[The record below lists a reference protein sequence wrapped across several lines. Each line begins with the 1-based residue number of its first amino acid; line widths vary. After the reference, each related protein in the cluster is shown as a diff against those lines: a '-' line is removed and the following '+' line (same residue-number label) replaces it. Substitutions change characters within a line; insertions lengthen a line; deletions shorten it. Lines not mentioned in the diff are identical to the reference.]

1 MVKRNEVDIKE
12 TWKLEDLFENDE
24 KFYEELDKT
33 VKKSENF
40 KKTYSQ
46 IDSSDKLYKGLK
58 DLSEIYGAMH
68 RLGSFA
74 GISTEVDAN
83 DPYPQKDMQI
93 LGQRQVEFMQI

>member
-33 VKKSENF
+33 IKASENF

-46 IDSSDKLYKGLK
+46 IDSSDKLYKALK

-68 RLGSFA
+68 RL
-74 GISTEVDAN
+74 
-83 DPYPQKDMQI
+83 
-93 LGQRQVEFMQI
+93 

>member
-1 MVKRNEVDIKE
+1 MEGKMLKRNEVDIKE

-40 KKTYSQ
+40 KKTYKE

-58 DLSEIYGAMH
+58 DVS
-68 RLGSFA
+68 
-74 GISTEVDAN
+74 
-83 DPYPQKDMQI
+83 
-93 LGQRQVEFMQI
+93 